1 MFLDEVRL
9 KVRAGKGGDGMM
21 HFHREKYVTRGGPDG
36 GDGGPG
42 GDVLLEVDP
51 KLNTLSFF
59 HHQRAFDAEDGT
71 RGGTNNRTG
80 KSGADLVL
88 AVPRGTI
95 VRETNSGATLGDLVD
110 AGQRLRIARGGR
122 GGRGNPH
129 FASPSNQA
137 PHYAE
142 KGEPGESRELD
153 LELKLI
159 ADIGLVGVPNAG
171 KSTFLA
177 AATAARPKIAAYP
190 FTTTEPNLGVA
201 TVDDTP
207 LVLADIPGL
216 IEGAHLGVG
225 LGFAFLRHIQRTRVL
240 IHLLDGMSEN
250 PLADYSQ
257 INSELALFDS
267 RLPGKPQVVAL
278 NKMDL
283 PEVQARWSAVQR
295 DLAQRGV
302 ELMPLSAATHRG
314 LREVLARATQLLHEL
329 PERTPSEEELP
340 IYRGPQE
347 PEEFRL
353 EQEADGAWR
362 VRGRR
367 IERAAA
373 MTYWE
378 LDEAV
383 ERFQRIL
390 AALGI
395 YEAMRQAGVK
405 QGDLVRIGEKEL
417 EWHD

>member
-1 MFLDEVRL
+1 MFLDEVHITIA
-9 KVRAGKGGDGMM
+9 AGKGGDGVM

-42 GDVLLEVDP
+42 GDVVLVVDP
-51 KLNTLSFF
+51 NLNTLSFF
-59 HHQRAFDAEDGT
+59 HHQRNFRAEDGA

-80 KSGADLVL
+80 KSGADRML
-88 AVPRGTI
+88 AVPRGTL
-95 VRETNSGATLGDLVD
+95 VRDAASGTVLGDLTD
-110 AGQRLRIARGGR
+110 PGQQLRVARGGR

-137 PHYAE
+137 PYFAE
-142 KGEPGESRELD
+142 KGEPGEARDLD

-177 AATAARPKIAAYP
+177 AATSAHPKIAAYP

-201 TVDDTP
+201 TLDDTP

-240 IHLLDGMSEN
+240 IHLLDGSGEN
-250 PLADYSQ
+250 PVADFSQ
-257 INSELALFDS
+257 INSELALFDP
-267 RLPGKPQVVAL
+267 RLTSKPQVVVL
-278 NKMDL
+278 NKIDL
-283 PEVQARWSAVQR
+283 PEVQSRWAEVQQ

-302 ELMPLSAATHRG
+302 EIMPLSAATHKG
-314 LREVLARATQLLHEL
+314 LREVLARAAQLLHDL
-329 PERTPSEEELP
+329 PAPVPSEEDLP

-347 PEEFRL
+347 AEEFRL
-353 EQEADGAWR
+353 EQERDGAWR
-362 VRGRR
+362 LHGRR

-390 AALGI
+390 EVLGI
-395 YEAMRQAGVK
+395 YEAMKKAGVK